1 MLNCVI
7 LEGRLVQKPELKGV
21 KEKTYC
27 NFTIALNG
35 AKKETTYFIS
45 CWAWENTAKNL
56 VAFCD
61 KGSLI
66 GLRGRLSTRTYQNKE
81 GKNVLIYEVVA
92 DEINFLESKTKKEDS
107 NDVKTTKPVINDS
120 DLPF

>member
-35 AKKETTYFIS
+35 NKETTYFIS
-45 CWAWENTAKNL
+45 CWAWENVAKNL

-66 GLRGRLSTRTYQNKE
+66 GLRGRLTTRTYQNKE
-81 GKNVLIYEVVA
+81 GKNVLVYEVVA
-92 DEINFLESKTKKEDS
+92 DEINFLESKKEAS
-107 NDVKTTKPVINDS
+107 KEVKPQKPVINDI

>member
-45 CWAWENTAKNL
+45 CWTWENTAKNL

-66 GLRGRLSTRTYQNKE
+66 GIRGRLTTRTYQNKKGE
-81 GKNVLIYEVVA
+81 NVLIYEVVA
-92 DEINFLESKTKKEDS
+92 DEIAFLESKKVKEETKKDS
-107 NDVKTTKPVINDS
+107 AKPVINDS

>member
-45 CWAWENTAKNL
+45 CWAWENVAKNL
-56 VAFCD
+56 VTFCN

-66 GLRGRLSTRTYQNKE
+66 GLRGRLTTRTYQNKE
-81 GKNVLIYEVVA
+81 GKNVLVYEVVA
-92 DEINFLESKTKKEDS
+92 DEINFLESKNKEDS
-107 NDVKTTKPVINDS
+107 KEVKSTPVIEDS
-120 DLPF
+120 NLPF